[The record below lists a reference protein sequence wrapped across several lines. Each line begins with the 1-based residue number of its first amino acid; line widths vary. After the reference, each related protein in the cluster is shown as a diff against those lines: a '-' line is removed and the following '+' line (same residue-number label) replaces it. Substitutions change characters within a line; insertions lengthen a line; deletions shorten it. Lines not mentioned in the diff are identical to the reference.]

1 MRNLF
6 RLIGR
11 FRREQRGNIAVIF
24 ALALVPMVSA
34 IGCAVDYSRASQIRS
49 KLQVAADAASVGSI
63 AKTSAAFIAAGSMT
77 TDGAD

>member
-34 IGCAVDYSRASQIRS
+34 IGCAVDYSRASQIRRGRRR
-49 KLQVAADAASVGSI
+49 QRRINREDVGSLYCRG
-63 AKTSAAFIAAGSMT
+63 F
-77 TDGAD
+77 DDDRWAD